1 MKAINREH
9 NVFPDFIKC
18 SFRGIRFSTENS
30 AEIDISWI
38 KLAQHFVVYDVYK
51 QSFFYFENYA

>member
-1 MKAINREH
+1 MKAINRKH
-9 NVFPDFIKC
+9 SVFPDFIKC

-30 AEIDISWI
+30 AEIDISRI

-51 QSFFYFENYA
+51 QELLLL